1 MEKSKATKYMATSQV
16 EHWVLSSSDFVSNLC
31 LCLFHHFAPLS
42 CLYLPGKLSKKLLFV
57 VFGKRLL
64 LASRHLML
72 YSYCCSALCL
82 SYQSGSIADAPPPPE
97 LPEINGHCE
106 QNRAIPRENAPEE
119 NICQSFGAKSNCDS
133 RRPRFAPYPQ
143 LGLTSRLCQSFASKF
158 DFKAILKQRICL
170 SIRPPL
176 SSQCWKS
183 NFFSNFEPAFK
194 LARASHCQEEWSCPP
209 HLAATKFICHI
220 PI

>member
-1 MEKSKATKYMATSQV
+1 MEKPKATKYMAASQV

-42 CLYLPGKLSKKLLFV
+42 CLYLPGKKLLCV

-64 LASRHLML
+64 LAGRHLML
-72 YSYCCSALCL
+72 YCSALCL

-170 SIRPPL
+170 SIRPPQCQVNVGRAISLAIL
-176 SSQCWKS
+176 SLPS
-183 NFFSNFEPAFK
+183 NWPEPATAK
-194 LARASHCQEEWSCPP
+194 KSEAVHHTWRPQNLSVTSQY
-209 HLAATKFICHI
+209 KFYVS
-220 PI
+220 